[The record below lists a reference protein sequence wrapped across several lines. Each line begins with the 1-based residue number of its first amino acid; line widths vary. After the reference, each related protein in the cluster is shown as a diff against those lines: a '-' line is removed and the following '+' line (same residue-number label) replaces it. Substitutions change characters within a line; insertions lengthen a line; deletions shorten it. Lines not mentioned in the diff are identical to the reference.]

1 MEMIIAV
8 LGVGVLLMT
17 IYFAINDSSS
27 KCDSSIKIT
36 RNKGLTSRSDIKH
49 KFRQMN
55 KIASHIRI

>member
-1 MEMIIAV
+1 MEMIIAA

-27 KCDSSIKIT
+27 KCHSLIKIT
-36 RNKGLTSRSDIKH
+36 RSKGLTSRSDIKD